1 MSEEH
6 SPMAS
11 LEEGVDALRRDLADA
26 GPIKSL
32 RARTPTTDVYT
43 QDDRTL
49 VVEVHLPH
57 FREEEV
63 EVGVEHDAL
72 VIRARR
78 ERKSD
83 DGKKYVVRETG
94 YNYYRSVALPR
105 SADEAGITARFGHGV
120 LRVTVPLTHPAV
132 RNVPLSSDTT

>member
-1 MSEEH
+1 MSGER
-6 SPMAS
+6 SPLAS

-32 RARTPTTDVYT
+32 PARTPTTDVYT
-43 QDDRTL
+43 QDDHTL

-57 FREEEV
+57 FREEDV

-78 ERKSD
+78 ERKDD

-94 YNYYRSVALPR
+94 YNYCRSVALPR
-105 SADEAGITARFGHGV
+105 SADETGITARFRHGV
-120 LRVTVPLTHPAV
+120 LRVVVPSTHPAV
-132 RNVPLSSDTT
+132 RSVPLSPDDA